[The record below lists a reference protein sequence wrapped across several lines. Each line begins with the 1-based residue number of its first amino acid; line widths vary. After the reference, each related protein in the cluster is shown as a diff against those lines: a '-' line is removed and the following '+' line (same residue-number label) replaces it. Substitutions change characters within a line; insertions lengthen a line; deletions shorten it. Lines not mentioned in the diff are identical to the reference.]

1 MEIILSKNSSAKELV
16 PIAMSFHE
24 LLGLPVTMRS
34 LNKKGV
40 RIEKGKVIDDEYTGP
55 VLEQVLEENNTIR
68 MTPINGAYSGIP
80 VAVAPIRDDK
90 GYVIAAVGVVDIVG
104 TIDLGVLFRD
114 YPEIINQVSECL
126 RGRVIAP

>member
-1 MEIILSKNSSAKELV
+1 MEIRVSEDSGARELA
-16 PIAMSFHE
+16 PIAMAFHE

-40 RIEKGKVIDDEYTGP
+40 RIERGKVIDNNYTGP
-55 VLEQVLEENNTIR
+55 ILEQVLRENNTIR
-68 MTPINGAYSGIP
+68 ITPINGAYSGVP

-90 GYVIAAVGVVDIVG
+90 GYVAAAVGVVDIVG
-104 TIDLGVLFRD
+104 TIDLGVMFKD
-114 YPEIINQVSECL
+114 YPDIIDQVQDCL

>member
-1 MEIILSKNSSAKELV
+1 MEIRVCTDSSAADLV

-40 RIEKGKVIDDEYTGP
+40 RIERGKVIDDEYTGP

-80 VAVAPIRDDK
+80 VAVAPVRDDK

-114 YPEIINQVSECL
+114 YPEIINQVSKCL

>member
-1 MEIILSKNSSAKELV
+1 MEIRLSRDSSAEELV

-34 LNKKGV
+34 LNKRGI
-40 RIEKGKVIDDEYTGP
+40 RIERGKVIDDDYTGP

-80 VAVAPIRDDK
+80 VAVAPIRDEK

-126 RGRVIAP
+126 RGRVIAA